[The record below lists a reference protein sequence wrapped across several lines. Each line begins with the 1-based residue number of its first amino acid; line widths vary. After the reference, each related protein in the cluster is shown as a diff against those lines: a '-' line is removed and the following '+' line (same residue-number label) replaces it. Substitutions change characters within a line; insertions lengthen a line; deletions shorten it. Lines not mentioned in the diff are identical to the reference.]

1 MNNGFILKGTLCPYF
16 NRCLLAAD
24 GNCPQNIEVDF
35 SCAMSR
41 GFKIMDD
48 REIVLQQSDD
58 AAYEAWFKST
68 PEYWSV
74 LTNEI
79 TAKTINSGGK
89 DRFGCKGEIEKCGV
103 SCCHKKDVHDCEK
116 CSPHVAFEC
125 RPMCKKCVAKGR
137 DTCRCK

>member
-1 MNNGFILKGTLCPYF
+1 MSGYHDDLQECY
-16 NRCLLAAD
+16 RCMRKECVCYTSAD
-24 GNCPQNIEVDF
+24 PWTDNE
-35 SCAMSR
+35 R
-41 GFKIMDD
+41 
-48 REIVLQQSDD
+48 
-58 AAYEAWFKST
+58 YENWFKST